1 MHNFSYKVINPDH
14 GGIEELTVSTTRI
27 ETMLGD
33 CAVAIHPKDERYK
46 VSKKEKIRKR
56 ERNDLRYLC
65 RVYMEN
71 LFITQFLKKKFL
83 LFATKV

>member
-1 MHNFSYKVINPDH
+1 MTCSVEFGVLHNFSYKVIDPDY

-46 VSKKEKIRKR
+46 VDKNE
-56 ERNDLRYLC
+56 
-65 RVYMEN
+65 
-71 LFITQFLKKKFL
+71 
-83 LFATKV
+83 

>member
-1 MHNFSYKVINPDH
+1 MSKNLNLGYYDFRVEFGVLHNFSYKVIDSEI

-46 VSKKEKIRKR
+46 VNK
-56 ERNDLRYLC
+56 
-65 RVYMEN
+65 
-71 LFITQFLKKKFL
+71 
-83 LFATKV
+83 